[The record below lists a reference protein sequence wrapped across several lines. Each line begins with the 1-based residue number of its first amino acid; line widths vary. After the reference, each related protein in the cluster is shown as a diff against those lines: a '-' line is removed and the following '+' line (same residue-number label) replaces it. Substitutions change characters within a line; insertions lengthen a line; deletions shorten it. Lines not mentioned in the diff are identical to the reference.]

1 MVDHYSVRS
10 MVLNAVKNAVMLHL
24 DNTKTGTVCVFDP
37 SQTSV
42 KREENI
48 QCMLTKVKSSNTLD
62 VLNEVRPLT

>member
-10 MVLNAVKNAVMLHL
+10 MVLNAVKNAVMLDL
-24 DNTKTGTVCVFDP
+24 DNTKTGRVCVFDP